1 MTSSSSRTATTTAA
15 TSPSPSTSKIRRLA
29 PALALALLSLG
40 ACTSGRPINPPAPG
54 PVAVARFDLEDAS
67 RPRTI
72 PVRVAYPLGSARAL
86 PVVIFSHGAY
96 SSRDDYAPVTDV
108 WAARGYV
115 VVSVTHLDSVA
126 LGAVRGK
133 PTPGAWAGR
142 VADVRYLLAHLEDLG
157 ARVPPLR
164 GRIDTQHI
172 ALAGHSLGGM
182 VAQAFG
188 GMTGMNP
195 ETHERYALR
204 DPRIR
209 AIVVLSGVGPMPP
222 ATQVADFAT
231 LDTPLFVSV
240 GTRDL
245 AMPQIVAKGG
255 LELRREPFEL
265 APAGHKYLLVLTD
278 ADHYLGGMVGRDD
291 LPKSPEGTKYVAA
304 FDELSGLFLDAWL
317 KHDPRARARLDAFSV
332 PPDLTGV
339 ASFTR
344 G

>member
-1 MTSSSSRTATTTAA
+1 VNPTSRRSATVTGVTTT
-15 TSPSPSTSKIRRLA
+15 SRRLA
-29 PALALALLSLG
+29 PALGIALALLGLG
-40 ACTSGRPINPPAPG
+40 GCASGRSTDPPAPAE
-54 PVAVARFDLEDAS
+54 VAVARFELEDAS

-72 PVRVAYPLGSARAL
+72 PVRVAYPTGAGRAL
-86 PVVIFSHGAY
+86 PVVLFSHGAY
-96 SSRDDYAPVTDV
+96 SSRDDYAPVTDA

-115 VVSVTHLDSVA
+115 VVSITHPDSVA

-142 VADVRYLLAHLEDLG
+142 IADVRYLLAHLEDLG
-157 ARVPPLR
+157 TRVPPLR
-164 GRIDTQHI
+164 GRIDTQRI

-195 ETHERYALR
+195 ETHQRYALR

-231 LDTPLFVSV
+231 LDAPLFVSV

-265 APAGHKYLLVLTD
+265 APAGHKYLLVLSD

-291 LPKSPEGTKYVAA
+291 LPKSPEGPKYVAA

-317 KHDPRARARLDAFSV
+317 KRDPRARARLDALTV
-332 PPDLTGV
+332 PPDLAGV

>member
-1 MTSSSSRTATTTAA
+1 MTSARVRTQ
-15 TSPSPSTSKIRRLA
+15 
-29 PALALALLSLG
+29 ALAVALVLFSLEG
-40 ACTSGRPINPPAPG
+40 CASWRSASA
-54 PVAVARFDLEDAS
+54 PVAAAVAIAQFDLEDAS

-72 PVRVAYPLGSARAL
+72 PVRVAYPRGGGRAL

-96 SSRDDYAPVTDV
+96 SSKDDYAPVTDA

-115 VVSVTHLDSVA
+115 VVSVTHSDSVS
-126 LGAVRGK
+126 LGALRGK
-133 PTPGAWAGR
+133 PTPGAWSGR
-142 VADVRYLLAHLEDLG
+142 VADVRYLLAHLDVLG
-157 ARVPPLR
+157 TRVPALR
-164 GRIDTQHI
+164 GRIDAERI

-195 ETHERYALR
+195 ETHQRYALR
-204 DPRIR
+204 DRRIR

-222 ATQVADFAT
+222 ATQAADFAT

-245 AMPQIVAKGG
+245 AMPQIVAKDG

-265 APAGHKYLLVLTD
+265 APSGHKYLLD
-278 ADHYLGGMVGRDD
+278 AV
-291 LPKSPEGTKYVAA
+291 T
-304 FDELSGLFLDAWL
+304 
-317 KHDPRARARLDAFSV
+317 V
-332 PPDLTGV
+332 PPDLAGV